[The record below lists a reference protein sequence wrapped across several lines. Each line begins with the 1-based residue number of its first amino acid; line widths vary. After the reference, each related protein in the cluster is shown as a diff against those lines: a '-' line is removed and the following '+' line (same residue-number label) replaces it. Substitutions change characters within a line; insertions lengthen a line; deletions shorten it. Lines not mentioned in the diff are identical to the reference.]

1 MCRKNICSEG
11 KMETMPQI
19 KLPFWECL
27 RRSFFYAFVN
37 FDAFVKIASVWF
49 LILLYEIFAGF
60 PSLCGLK
67 ESGCP
72 GESFQNVS
80 VVMVSL
86 ASVAVAVAFSR
97 LVVLRENVR
106 PFAFSFGRRELK
118 YLAYSLLLFLLIIV
132 PSVMVMGIV
141 AGILERIGANLP
153 GVSLALSVVPLIA
166 GIVCARF
173 FIMLPAVAVDDR
185 ELTMKRAFA
194 LTRGN
199 ANKIFGAG
207 ADDASGRYNRYVA
220 DHALRCAEP
229 VGFPG

>member
-1 MCRKNICSEG
+1 
-11 KMETMPQI
+11 METMPQI

-173 FIMLPAVAVDDR
+173 FIVLPSM
-185 ELTMKRAFA
+185 T
-194 LTRGN
+194 G
-199 ANKIFGAG
+199 
-207 ADDASGRYNRYVA
+207 S
-220 DHALRCAEP
+220 
-229 VGFPG
+229 

>member
-1 MCRKNICSEG
+1 
-11 KMETMPQI
+11 METMPQI

-27 RRSFFYAFVN
+27 RRSFFYTFVN

-67 ESGCP
+67 DGGCP
-72 GESFQNVS
+72 GATFQNIS

-97 LVVLRENVR
+97 LVILREHVR

-132 PSVMVMGIV
+132 PAVMVMGIV
-141 AGILERIGANLP
+141 AGVLERVGANLS
-153 GVSLALSVVPLIA
+153 G
-166 GIVCARF
+166 GISPR
-173 FIMLPAVAVDDR
+173 
-185 ELTMKRAFA
+185 
-194 LTRGN
+194 
-199 ANKIFGAG
+199 
-207 ADDASGRYNRYVA
+207 
-220 DHALRCAEP
+220 
-229 VGFPG
+229 